1 MLPPWR
7 SITASDSRI
16 VPELL
21 NMEGVT
27 DNAKENV
34 TSNPAGASQ
43 TTFGSPEV
51 LYSERQWVP
60 AWWWIIGIAFA
71 VLLGAQMGNNRGFW
85 WFAITFVLVAAVI
98 VWFLLHLSSTVVKVE
113 KDSDGTRWLV
123 VGDANLPDNV
133 VKRSLAVPKSAK
145 QNALGRQLDPAAYLI
160 HHAWVKELALFVL
173 DDPEDPTPYWLV
185 SSKNPEK
192 LLRAFVPAQAE
203 QTIAPLQ
210 KG

>member
-1 MLPPWR
+1 M
-7 SITASDSRI
+7 
-16 VPELL
+16 
-21 NMEGVT
+21 T

-43 TTFGSPEV
+43 TTSGSPEV

-71 VLLGAQMGNNRGFW
+71 ALLGAQMGNNRGFW
-85 WFAITFVLVAAVI
+85 WFAITFVLVASVI

-203 QTIAPLQ
+203 QAIAPLQ